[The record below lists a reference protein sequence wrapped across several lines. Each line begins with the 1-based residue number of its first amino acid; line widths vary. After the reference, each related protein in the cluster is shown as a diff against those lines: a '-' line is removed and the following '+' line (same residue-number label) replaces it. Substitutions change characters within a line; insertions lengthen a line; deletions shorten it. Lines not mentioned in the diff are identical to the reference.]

1 VATEEI
7 PRDEA
12 EAALEARRELGRD
25 YEPAVVDS
33 FVDRLDNVIQ
43 QRIDEGIA
51 KRESQQNAAAA
62 GDYNRYQLE
71 KVQSGQR
78 LALIIVSIVFS
89 VPLSAIAATLW
100 RPEAIAL
107 VWTGIVLLN
116 VIFGLGN
123 RRRD

>member
-33 FVDRLDNVIQ
+33 FVDRLDKVIQ

-89 VPLSAIAATLW
+89 VPLSAIAASLW

>member
-33 FVDRLDNVIQ
+33 FVDRLDKVIQ

-51 KRESQQNAAAA
+51 KRAGQQEAAAA

-71 KVQSGQR
+71 KVMAGQR

-123 RRRD
+123 RRRG

>member
-89 VPLSAIAATLW
+89 VPLSAIAASLW

>member
-1 VATEEI
+1 MATEEI

-33 FVDRLDNVIQ
+33 FVDRLDKVIQ

-51 KRESQQNAAAA
+51 KRESQQAASAA

-78 LALIIVSIVFS
+78 LALIIVSIVFA
-89 VPLSAIAATLW
+89 VPLSAIAAAMW

-116 VIFGLGN
+116 VIFGLGS